1 MLKVQNDAVTIEP
14 GRTQS
19 VDLTI
24 TLPEKLESRSR
35 YSGYAAIST
44 SSLTFTIVPD

>member
-1 MLKVQNDAVTIEP
+1 MLKVQNTAVTIEP
-14 GRTQS
+14 GQTRA

-44 SSLTFTIVPD
+44 NNLTFTVVPD